1 LKVRAKAERMSH
13 EIQLKT
19 QRLKYQEDDHY
30 SRASSQESEGKIV
43 RSYFEKIKP
52 RKKLNNKNY
61 EQVKINSRPKTYKSL
76 ENCSKIL

>member
-43 RSYFEKIKP
+43 RSYFEKKSSQERSSIT
-52 RKKLNNKNY
+52 
-61 EQVKINSRPKTYKSL
+61 KIMSR
-76 ENCSKIL
+76 